1 VWLPEPPWTGEG
13 VRGFQI
19 EQISRDPESR
29 GLSEQFLRGGG
40 VHLPSTST
48 WGSLAVYIVTLTF
61 TEPGSRCVLGGCPLR
76 LNPAAARMAERRQK
90 KTPGQVQAAYEQ
102 LGFKFHL
109 EGDAEITM
117 CKHGREYCS
126 TCCVDFRGVNEDER
140 EDQEKARRARKAG
153 AKRGGSGG
161 GGGAGVS
168 GRSGFLSDA
177 AVLDWAKRV
186 RVRMPQAL
194 PPGHSMFGTHGT
206 QFFAGTRVEAPFGP
220 AVVVG
225 SRWLGEDDG
234 GPPCRPE
241 DRCVFVTP
249 CYILE
254 DGSKA
259 LHHAQIDEV
268 HLSWPEWAAEKRAAE
283 QRQKKSDNPV
293 AGTKR
298 AGNHQC
304 SQCTEFLGAEAFS
317 ANQLRK
323 KSKKRCSQCVEGGN
337 RPKPS
342 VVSSAAASSP
352 NRPSQIEADDRA
364 DDEMWA
370 LAMRFQGRADN
381 TFGLRTLKLF
391 HGTSWKNAQSIKR
404 NGFQASTEGRLGP
417 GIYLG
422 REDKARRFALD
433 SDWHGGPDGG
443 LVTVLVRIE
452 NPKFIR
458 GEDVK
463 GRWRREGY
471 DACRTEYTLVSENME
486 WVILS
491 PNQIIEVA
499 AIERIPLSQ
508 HAQSQ
513 RIPAEAPAQPR
524 MARFLPN
531 PPQPAAPAQ
540 AQRHPPKCREKTT
553 SQAGKMHLQEDD
565 TLVLSF
571 TGSCTEDPQRRSNPH
586 QMQSRRP
593 PPDAALKRAACA
605 AVLQLVRPGTGAP
618 LTLWTESRP
627 LGKLCTPAIAAY
639 MGLITGL
646 RRLIRAL
653 PTFCLPSSSVTL
665 ILETDSENVCGEM
678 TRDARTVDG
687 ADYFKNMAQGLLQQ
701 VSARLPAIGF
711 RHKPRPHVAG
721 GGAGGRHVEDPT
733 AIGIHNGVAVAEA
746 EQAMIDPYPKDSYIV
761 FYPNLCCISRA
772 VVEGR
777 GHGAR
782 STDCTNDVAA
792 AGSSRKFLIDVEFL
806 TGIPGFR
813 DKYFLASLKDPG
825 AVSVCS
831 GKVPS
836 TVLGLLPE
844 PLRMCILWD
853 GPPNDDNYKEQ
864 NVVVNEVYV
873 VHKLPVPLHVSFN
886 DETMQGWPGLSM
898 SRDSIRPSRAVFGA
912 YGSHPYWTDET
923 MFISLPP

>member
-1 VWLPEPPWTGEG
+1 MRLY
-13 VRGFQI
+13 
-19 EQISRDPESR
+19 SRNT
-29 GLSEQFLRGGG
+29 LR
-40 VHLPSTST
+40 T
-48 WGSLAVYIVTLTF
+48 
-61 TEPGSRCVLGGCPLR
+61 RK
-76 LNPAAARMAERRQK
+76 ARQHRMPRK
-90 KTPGQVQAAYEQ
+90 KT
-102 LGFKFHL
+102 
-109 EGDAEITM
+109 
-117 CKHGREYCS
+117 
-126 TCCVDFRGVNEDER
+126 RG
-140 EDQEKARRARKAG
+140 
-153 AKRGGSGG
+153 GGSGG
-161 GGGAGVS
+161 ADGVS
-168 GRSGFLSDA
+168 GRPGFLSDA

-194 PPGHSMFGTHGT
+194 PPGHSMFGTQFT
-206 QFFAGTRVEAPFGP
+206 QFAAGTRVEAPFGP

-225 SRWLGEDDG
+225 SRWLGEEDVA
-234 GPPCRPE
+234 PLCRPE
-241 DRCVFVTP
+241 DKCIFVTP

-259 LHHAQIDEV
+259 VHHAQIDEV
-268 HLSWPEWAAEKRAAE
+268 HLSWPEWAAEKRAAK
-283 QRQKKSDNPV
+283 QRQMKSGTSV
-293 AGTKR
+293 ASTELCLTSHTFTGLRYVDEVDRGTGERR

-304 SQCTEFLGAEAFS
+304 SQCSKLLGAGAFS

-337 RPKPS
+337 RPEPGA
-342 VVSSAAASSP
+342 VSSAAAASQ
-352 NRPSQIEADDRA
+352 NRPRKIEADDEA

-370 LAMRFQGRADN
+370 LAMRLQGMAGKA
-381 TFGLRTLKLF
+381 FGEGRTLKLF
-391 HGTSWKNAQSIKR
+391 HGTSWKNAQSIR
-404 NGFQASTEGRLGP
+404 SNGFQASREGRLGP
-417 GIYLG
+417 GVYLG

-458 GEDVK
+458 GEDVE

-491 PNQIIEVA
+491 PNQILEVA
-499 AIERIPLSQ
+499 AIECIPLSQ
-508 HAQSQ
+508 HARSR
-513 RIPAEAPAQPR
+513 RIPAEAPSQPQNPR
-524 MARFLPN
+524 NPPN
-531 PPQPAAPAQ
+531 PPKPAAPKWAETI
-540 AQRHPPKCREKTT
+540 RSR
-553 SQAGKMHLQEDD
+553 AGKVRIQEDD
-565 TLVLSF
+565 ILVLSF
-571 TGSCTEDPQRRSNPH
+571 TGSCTSDPQRRLNPRH
-586 QMQSRRP
+586 TQSRRP
-593 PPDAALKRAACA
+593 SPDAELNRAACA

-646 RRLIRAL
+646 RRLIRDL
-653 PTFCLPSSSVTL
+653 PTFCLPSSMVTL
-665 ILETDSENVCGEM
+665 ILETDSESVCREM
-678 TRDARTVDG
+678 THNVYAVDH
-687 ADYFKNMAQGLLQQ
+687 FKNMAQGLLHQ
-701 VSARLPAIGF
+701 VRARLPAITF
-711 RHKPRPHVAG
+711 KHKPRPHEAG
-721 GGAGGRHVEDPT
+721 GGAGGRRAEDPS

-746 EQAMIDPYPKDSYIV
+746 EQVMIDPYPKGSYIV
-761 FYPNLCCISRA
+761 FYPNLGCISRA
-772 VVEGR
+772 IVEGR
-777 GHGAR
+777 GHSAR
-782 STDCTNDVAA
+782 STNCTNDVAA

-813 DKYFLASLKDPG
+813 DEYFLASLKDPG

-853 GPPNDDNYKEQ
+853 GPPNDDNYNEQ

-873 VHKLPVPLHVSFN
+873 VHKLPVPLHVSLN
-886 DETMQGWPGLSM
+886 DETMQDWPGLSM
-898 SRDSIRPSRAVFGA
+898 SANSIQPSREVFWD

-923 MFISLPP
+923 MFISLQWDY